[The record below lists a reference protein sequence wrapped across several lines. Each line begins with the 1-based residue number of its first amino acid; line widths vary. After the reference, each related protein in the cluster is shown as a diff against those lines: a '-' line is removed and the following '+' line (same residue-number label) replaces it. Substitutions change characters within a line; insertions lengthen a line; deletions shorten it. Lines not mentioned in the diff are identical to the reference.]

1 MPFAVNDV
9 VIYNN
14 DQYKVIEVLGMGS
27 YFYPGNE
34 DPTRVRMYKLQK
46 LDDPN
51 TVVNH
56 IFEPDMKM
64 SGGRR
69 RHRKTHRKS
78 HRRHRKTHRKGHR
91 KSHRKHRKTHR
102 RRN

>member
-9 VIYNN
+9 VTYDNG
-14 DQYKVIEVLGMGS
+14 QYKVIEVLGMGS

-51 TVVNH
+51 TVVDH
-56 IFEPDMKM
+56 VFEPDMKM

-78 HRRHRKTHRKGHR
+78 HR
-91 KSHRKHRKTHR
+91 KHRKTHR